1 MKLSTEVKLL
11 QRYMLKRIF
20 SLFKKSSNNQ
30 NDRQARRN
38 KQINRNDRS
47 NGLLFF
53 ALLILTINV
62 VSCWGV
68 ITDPQSNPDVVKSAF
83 TLNTTIVS
91 SLIGFVT
98 GKAIN

>member
-1 MKLSTEVKLL
+1 
-11 QRYMLKRIF
+11 MLKRIL
-20 SLFKKSSNNQ
+20 SLFQKGSGNNQ
-30 NDRQARRN
+30 HDRQATRN
-38 KQINRNDRS
+38 QQINRDDRS

-68 ITDPQSNPDVVKSAF
+68 ITDPQSNPDAVKSAF

-98 GKAIN
+98 GKAIS